1 MTDGHDRHNPYA
13 ANNVNP
19 QRVRGLVNHP
29 RLLWLV
35 FLVNVALLLTA
46 ATLTHLR
53 SRYDDVY
60 FNPVAVPAVVAW
72 LSFMVIGTAGIIM
85 VLHRLSA
92 RNRVPPIIAGWY
104 LLIGVYI
111 AWVILNF
118 ARFMMPLL

>member
-1 MTDGHDRHNPYA
+1 
-13 ANNVNP
+13 
-19 QRVRGLVNHP
+19 
-29 RLLWLV
+29 
-35 FLVNVALLLTA
+35 
-46 ATLTHLR
+46 
-53 SRYDDVY
+53 
-60 FNPVAVPAVVAW
+60 
-72 LSFMVIGTAGIIM
+72 M